1 MSLLMEA
8 LKKAE
13 EAKRL
18 ASENLPPGAA
28 TTPAPP
34 LELLPAAPPPTSPL
48 PELALH
54 IDSVD
59 ADLSAVSTETPLR
72 RKVTPNTAAA
82 SENSRQEA
90 VERDAVRNVFAAKQ
104 TPKARTGLWLMLGL
118 GSLVA
123 LTIGGY
129 FWWQLQAVSSGS
141 LARAAPP
148 PPNLPPSQPPAALP
162 AQPALLAANEAP
174 AATTAAE
181 LPPPSPPPAPAQLSA
196 AEPARLFERASR
208 TPKASLPS
216 RPRAYNP
223 ALQLNKDQ
231 PKPGSLL
238 DRAYDNL
245 QAGRFEEAQQDYEN
259 VLRADNKN
267 IDALLGMATLS
278 AQQGQSERAQG
289 FYMLALEVDP
299 KDATAQAGLINSRAR
314 TNPALSESRLKTSL
328 AAQPESPALHFAL
341 GNLYAS
347 QSRWSEAQQAYFK
360 AYSVDAANADY
371 LFNLAV
377 SLDHL
382 HQNKLSAQY
391 YQMALN
397 AASNSRSISF
407 DRAQVGRRILE
418 LQP

>member
-13 EAKRL
+13 EAKRQ
-18 ASENLPPGAA
+18 ASEIQPPATAA
-28 TTPAPP
+28 PTP
-34 LELLPAAPPPTSPL
+34 LELLPSSPPPTSPL

-54 IDSVD
+54 IDSLD
-59 ADLSAVSTETPLR
+59 ADLSAVSAEAPVR
-72 RKVTPNTAAA
+72 RKVTPNTTAAT
-82 SENSRQEA
+82 ENSRQEA

-104 TPKARTGLWLMLGL
+104 MPKARTGLWLMLGL

-141 LARAAPP
+141 LARAVPP
-148 PPNLPPSQPPAALP
+148 PPNLAPSLPPTALP
-162 AQPALLAANEAP
+162 AQPALLAANEPP
-174 AATTAAE
+174 AAAAVE
-181 LPPPSPPPAPAQLSA
+181 LPPPAPPPPAPAPLSA

-208 TPKASLPS
+208 TPKASPAS

-231 PKPGSLL
+231 PKPASLL

-267 IDALLGMATLS
+267 IDALLGMATLA
-278 AQQGQSERAQG
+278 AQRGQSERAQG

>member
-18 ASENLPPGAA
+18 AGENHPPGGAA
-28 TTPAPP
+28 TAAAP
-34 LELLPAAPPPTSPL
+34 LELLPTTPPPASPL

-54 IDSVD
+54 IDAVD
-59 ADLSAVSTETPLR
+59 ADLSAVSNEAPPQRKTP
-72 RKVTPNTAAA
+72 PNPAAA
-82 SENSRQEA
+82 TTNSRQDA
-90 VERDAVRNVFAAKQ
+90 IERDAVRNVFTAKQ
-104 TPKARTGLWLMLGL
+104 MPKARTGLWLMLGL
-118 GSLVA
+118 GALVA
-123 LTIGGY
+123 LSIGGY

-141 LARAAPP
+141 LARAVPP
-148 PPNLPPSQPPAALP
+148 PASLPPLP
-162 AQPALLAANEAP
+162 
-174 AATTAAE
+174 
-181 LPPPSPPPAPAQLSA
+181 LPPPPAPLAASAPVSATTVAELAPTPTPPSPAPLSTS
-196 AEPARLFERASR
+196 EPARLFEPAPR
-208 TPKASLPS
+208 TPKASSPA
-216 RPRAYNP
+216 RQRAYDRS
-223 ALQLNKDQ
+223 LQLSRNQ
-231 PKPGSLL
+231 PKPASLL

-267 IDALLGMATLS
+267 IDALLGMATLA

-299 KDATAQAGLINSRAR
+299 KDATAQAGLINSRAK

-328 AAQPESPALHFAL
+328 ATQPESPALLFAL

-360 AYSVDAANADY
+360 AYSVDESNADY
-371 LFNLAV
+371 LYNLAV

-382 HQNKLSAQY
+382 HQNRLAAQY

-397 AASNSRSISF
+397 AASNVRSISF

>member
-18 ASENLPPGAA
+18 ASENPPPLTE
-28 TTPAPP
+28 TTPAAP
-34 LELLPAAPPPTSPL
+34 LELLPSATPPASPL

-59 ADLSAVSTETPLR
+59 ADLSAVSTEAPLR
-72 RKVTPNTAAA
+72 RKVTPNTSAAM
-82 SENSRQEA
+82 ENSRQEA

-104 TPKARTGLWLMLGL
+104 MPKARTGLWLMLGL
-118 GSLVA
+118 GGLVA
-123 LTIGGY
+123 LTLGGY
-129 FWWQLQAVSSGS
+129 FWWQLQAVSTGS
-141 LARAAPP
+141 LARAVPP
-148 PPNLPPSQPPAALP
+148 PPSQPSSLPPTALP
-162 AQPALLAANEAP
+162 AQPAQLAANEAP
-174 AATTAAE
+174 AAATAAE
-181 LPPPSPPPAPAQLSA
+181 LPPPPSPAQLSA

-208 TPKASLPS
+208 PPKASPPS
-216 RPRAYNP
+216 RPRTYTP

-231 PKPGSLL
+231 PKPVSLL

-328 AAQPESPALHFAL
+328 AAQPESPALLFAL

-360 AYSVDAANADY
+360 AYSVDSANADY